1 MEKRN
6 NDGNDER
13 WHSRNVNKIVVLE
26 FWLFWSHSASKVFIK
41 TKIAGKIMNVKVA
54 NISDKDVTVEVASG
68 MQFTIAK
75 DKLF

>member
-1 MEKRN
+1 
-6 NDGNDER
+6 
-13 WHSRNVNKIVVLE
+13 
-26 FWLFWSHSASKVFIK
+26 
-41 TKIAGKIMNVKVA
+41 MNVKVA